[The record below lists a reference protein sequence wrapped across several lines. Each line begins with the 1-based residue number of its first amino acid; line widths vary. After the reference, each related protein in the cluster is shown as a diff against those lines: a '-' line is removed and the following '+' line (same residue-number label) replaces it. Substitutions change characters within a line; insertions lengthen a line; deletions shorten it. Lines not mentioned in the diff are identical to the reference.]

1 MEVWQ
6 YHSGSQPSGVVEF
19 ILSNFFD
26 LEEVEH
32 SRTKHYVA
40 DSLARSDDE
49 LNRKIEELVDHH
61 YYSMTV
67 YLFNAIQ
74 EAGLSINH
82 LFKEAGKR
90 GEKLGKIVFS
100 KPLIL
105 SGTDVS
111 PFVPC
116 FFLRKNDYEG
126 GADIESEF
134 NFAIEIYKE
143 KFNEH

>member
-1 MEVWQ
+1 MEVLQ
-6 YHSGSQPSGVVEF
+6 YHSVSQPTGVVEI
-19 ILSNFFD
+19 ILSNFD

-40 DSLARSDDE
+40 DSLARSSDE
-49 LNRKIEELVDHH
+49 ITRKIEELVDHH

-67 YLFNAIQ
+67 YLFGAIQ

-82 LFKEAGKR
+82 LFTEAAKR

-100 KPLIL
+100 EPLTL
-105 SGTDVS
+105 SGADVS

-134 NFAIEIYKE
+134 NFAIEIYEE
-143 KFNEH
+143 KFNA